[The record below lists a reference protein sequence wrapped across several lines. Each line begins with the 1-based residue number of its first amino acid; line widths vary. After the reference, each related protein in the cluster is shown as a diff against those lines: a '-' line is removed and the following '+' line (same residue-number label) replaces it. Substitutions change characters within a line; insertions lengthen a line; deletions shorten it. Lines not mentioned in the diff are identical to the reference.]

1 MADLKLCKKLY
12 GNDDR
17 IYTYTVYVAL
27 ASYNPDSTGCLQN
40 KQQHM
45 FFYFFS
51 QVFIYFKFLAKK

>member
-45 FFYFFS
+45 FLLFQS
-51 QVFIYFKFLAKK
+51 SFIYFKFLAKK